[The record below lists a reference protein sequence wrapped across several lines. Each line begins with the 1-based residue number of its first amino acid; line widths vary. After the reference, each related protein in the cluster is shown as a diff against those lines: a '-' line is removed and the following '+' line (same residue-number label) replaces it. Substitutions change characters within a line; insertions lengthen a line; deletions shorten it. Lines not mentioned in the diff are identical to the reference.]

1 MADLALTA
9 DYVRVTKEDC
19 CEIHKGLASSAITV
33 GQPVYIVT
41 ATGKYAPADANG
53 SAPLNTVRG
62 IALNT
67 AAANGA
73 VDVLVRG
80 FLYGFTLT
88 GVDYGAQVFVSD
100 TAGSLADAAGTA
112 SLPVGRCVGIAEAN
126 GTLVKVLYVN
136 INL

>member
-9 DYVRVTKEDC
+9 AQVRVTKGN
-19 CEIHKGLASSAITV
+19 CEVHTGIASAAITV

-41 ATGKYAPADANG
+41 ATGKYAVADANG
-53 SAPLNTVRG
+53 ASPLNTVRG

-67 AAANGA
+67 AAAGKA

-88 GVDYGAQVFVSD
+88 AVDYGAQVFVSD

-112 SLPVGRCVGIAEAN
+112 SLPVGRCVGIPEAN
-126 GTLVKVLYVN
+126 GTLVKAIYVN

>member
-1 MADLALTA
+1 MPDLALTA
-9 DYVRVTKEDC
+9 DYVRVTKGN
-19 CEIHKGLASSAITV
+19 CEVHTGIAAAAITV

-41 ATGKYAPADANG
+41 ASGKYGVADANG
-53 SAPLNTVRG
+53 SAPLNTCRG

-67 AAANGA
+67 AAAGKA

-88 GVDYGAQVFVSD
+88 GVDYGAQVFLSD
-100 TAGSLADAAGTA
+100 TAGALADAAGSTEVA
-112 SLPVGRCVGIAEAN
+112 IGRCVGIAEAN
-126 GTLVKVLYVN
+126 GTLVKVIYVN